1 MTELMHQM
9 RDPVHTLGGSVGSIP
24 QSFVPSSNKGTD
36 MTLQKALKGSGIHT
50 TPATNLK
57 LAEAIRNAQ
66 HDASPN
72 LISSKMSASKSYTH
86 GLSNSAGTVNVPTS
100 NSVSASLSLLSDISP
115 NHSHFFEVMYVGKIR
130 VSHKRV
136 PFTFIDDALPKFK
149 AYDAQ
154 RRSLLAGMTKSSLD
168 NVNGSNE
175 SIPSTSSNEIQI
187 HVINETAKDC
197 SEGGE
202 DKSELDN
209 IDKDNDKIDEESGET
224 NSVNETTETQKKT
237 KEIIE
242 RN

>member
-1 MTELMHQM
+1 
-9 RDPVHTLGGSVGSIP
+9 
-24 QSFVPSSNKGTD
+24 
-36 MTLQKALKGSGIHT
+36 
-50 TPATNLK
+50 
-57 LAEAIRNAQ
+57 
-66 HDASPN
+66 
-72 LISSKMSASKSYTH
+72 
-86 GLSNSAGTVNVPTS
+86 
-100 NSVSASLSLLSDISP
+100 
-115 NHSHFFEVMYVGKIR
+115 MYVGKIR

-224 NSVNETTETQKKT
+224 NSVNETTETQKRPKKLLRGT
-237 KEIIE
+237 SQIVLPVNKNIPKLRDRSASIGSIPLVEQNE
-242 RN
+242 RWCF